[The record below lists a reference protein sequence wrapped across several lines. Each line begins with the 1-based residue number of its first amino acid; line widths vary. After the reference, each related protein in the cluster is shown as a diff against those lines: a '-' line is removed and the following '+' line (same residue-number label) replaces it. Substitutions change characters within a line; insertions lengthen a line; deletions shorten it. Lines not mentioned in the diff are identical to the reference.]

1 MGLEDRSPVRVV
13 AYDPLGERRGVVPE
27 WVELEVTDTL
37 NAASTATVVVAA
49 DTLAASRL
57 ATPCEFA
64 IERFDESTGT
74 WVEPP
79 NCRFLSISA
88 ERDLVSPAETIH
100 VHGMGFALV
109 LQWASVWSSTPGNE
123 EGKRVFHAQS
133 PGAMLQTLL
142 SEAAAR
148 TDSAGRKW
156 GKGKIAWS
164 FTPEADS
171 AGSKWGKNAAKTF
184 SASATLAKPLDW
196 LASKGA
202 IDWRFQG
209 RTLQV
214 YRGGGAMA
222 RDESSSVL
230 LRKVFSTA
238 QPVTTSWEQL
248 CTVAKFRGD
257 GGYQKT
263 KENPAASSVFG
274 RVERWS
280 EQGQVTRDATAD
292 LYLEELLRRGE
303 APVTQWRREWVAESG
318 TPTLWYDYQVG
329 DWVRVE
335 AREKLRV
342 VEAGVK
348 VEADGTITGWETL
361 GTRLESLLEKLARR
375 TTDLSDGAVG
385 ADSGAPAPAGEDTR
399 TPMPP
404 TDVLATSDTI
414 VTAEGHYRG
423 VITVSWTR
431 PTLATNRTE
440 MTPVAYRVWAR
451 EEGSSQLRLEA
462 QTGDVASVGIY
473 GTPGRSYEV
482 RVQAGSQ
489 AGRWSALSD
498 PATIRVEDDVT
509 PPPAPSRPV
518 LAADLGVIT
527 ITTDGLSGEGE
538 RMPPDFDHYE
548 AHITTNR
555 GEHEAAVAG
564 EFPGASLVG
573 LEGEKQWF
581 FPAPTYGT
589 WYVLLYAVDRA
600 GNRSKPS
607 KPAQI
612 EVKSSVD
619 TAAIKAEIDA
629 ALEDWRGEKATL
641 EERLAALD
649 KKNEALRGEI
659 ATQIEQAAKTA
670 GKQVLWVE
678 AKNAAA
684 VKFPPDAPDGAV
696 LFARE
701 RPGAPIWGMW
711 VRDGQSWHSTPLEKA
726 AIGGVD
732 ISKLVA
738 KDGQVSQQVADAIW
752 ARKIAASKITT
763 DEIIA
768 GADFDSLLPLP
779 LEHRRDYEWT
789 GSWNVGSD
797 NGIWI
802 SGKVS
807 EAKFLTPWMLVKP
820 GDDYMLSF
828 SVFAT
833 KAPSNLQLIVY
844 PIVKGEDPEM
854 GIAVAQSVSLN
865 RYLRA
870 HQIGFTLESILPQ
883 ATVAASKRGPRE
895 IRWAIVV
902 DEPLPSGSQVV
913 IRELQFCRAAGA
925 TRIAGGAITSD
936 KIAANAVTAGAIKA
950 NAITADKIEAGAIQ
964 ASHIAANAVT
974 AKAIK
979 SDAIDGMTITGA
991 LIQNSRS
998 NTGLKISGGSIRGYD
1013 SLGQQSLYID
1023 SAYAKWTA
1031 PKNQKNY
1038 LSISTSAYRERVTF
1052 SVYADLPGYEK
1063 KSGSI
1068 FIPTAG
1074 EIGKSGAYGQGTLV
1088 ISGTERKLNSSGRAE
1103 LKLGEGAFWYLG
1115 TVWGPANYQA
1125 YVQAS
1130 SGPGID
1136 PNRRHNPGELELY
1149 AGGALVLRSR
1159 DKKIQVPG
1167 IPSTSGGLNITIPA
1181 RSSEWTLQYVG
1192 SARRFKTGIR
1202 DVKVDPA
1209 ALLEVPVREWWDKS
1223 EMEAYANRLEDDAG
1237 AKTGRWA
1244 YAVKPR
1250 RVPGLVAEE
1259 VEAAGLENY
1268 VQYDE
1273 EGRTLALMYD
1283 RLWTLLIPLVK
1294 DLRDRVD
1301 QLEAQHASDREE
1313 GTDG

>member
-1 MGLEDRSPVRVV
+1 MAMRFQVRAFDPFGEERGIIDEFVSLEM
-13 AYDPLGERRGVVPE
+13 
-27 WVELEVTDTL
+27 VETL
-37 NAASTATVVVAA
+37 NAASTCTLTIPAA
-49 DTLAASRL
+49 GRAAEIL
-57 ATPCEFA
+57 TPPVEFA
-64 IERFDESTGT
+64 VEIYGRATANGEPVNARFICLE
-74 WVEPP
+74 
-79 NCRFLSISA
+79 C
-88 ERDLVSPAETIH
+88 ERDASSPAETIQLKGLGYA
-100 VHGMGFALV
+100 VV
-109 LQWASVWSSTPGNE
+109 LEWASVWSATPGND
-123 EGKRVFHAQS
+123 EGKRVFNAQS
-133 PGAMLQTLL
+133 PGSILHTLL

-156 GKGKIAWS
+156 AKGAVSWD
-164 FTPEADS
+164 FTPETDS
-171 AGSKWGKNAAKTF
+171 AGMAWGKNAAKTF
-184 SASATLAKPLDW
+184 SASAPLAKPLEW

-202 IDWRFQG
+202 VDWRWDG
-209 RTLQV
+209 RCLQV
-214 YRGGGAMA
+214 YKADSGMA
-222 RDESSSVL
+222 TRHPEDIRLFGE
-230 LRKVFSTA
+230 FSTG
-238 QPVTTSWEQL
+238 QPVTISWGQL
-248 CTVAKFRGD
+248 CTVARFRGD
-257 GGYQKT
+257 GGYERT

-280 EQGQVTRDATAD
+280 EQAQVTRDATAD

-303 APVTQWRREWVAESG
+303 APVTQWRREWVIEDES
-318 TPTLWYDYQVG
+318 TACPWNYYAVG
-329 DWVRVE
+329 DWVYVDRE
-335 AREKLRV
+335 AERMRV
-342 VEAGVK
+342 VEAGIK

-385 ADSGAPAPAGEDTR
+385 ADSGGPAPAGEDTR
-399 TPMPP
+399 RPMPP

-414 VTAEGHYRG
+414 VTQEGHYRG

-473 GTPGRSYEV
+473 GTPGRTYEV
-482 RVQAGSQ
+482 RVQAGTEN
-489 AGRWSALSD
+489 GWWSALSD
-498 PATIRVEDDVT
+498 AATIRVEDDVT
-509 PPPAPSRPV
+509 PPPAPSTPV

-527 ITTDGLSGEGE
+527 ITTDGLSSEGE

-564 EFPGASLVG
+564 EFPGATLVG
-573 LEGEKQWF
+573 LEGERQWF

-589 WYVLLYAVDRA
+589 RYVLLYAVDRA

-607 KPAQI
+607 APAQI

-649 KKNEALRGEI
+649 EKNEALRGEI
-659 ATQIEQAAKTA
+659 AAQIEQAAKTA

-678 AKNAAA
+678 AKNATS
-684 VKFPPDAPDGAV
+684 VKFPPNAPEGAV

-726 AIGGVD
+726 TIGGVD

-738 KDGQVSQQVADAIW
+738 QDGQVSQQVADAIW

-768 GADFDSLLPLP
+768 GADFDQALPDIKASWSQWEKTSGWRRASDNSLFTQDGKANERIVSPWLTVDRFSPYIISFNGYTTKVAANIHLVIAWKGH
-779 LEHRRDYEWT
+779 EEDDWIDERIFEVHRRKTFEYEFSIPKYVST
-789 GSWNVGSD
+789 LGVSD
-797 NGIWI
+797 N
-802 SGKVS
+802 
-807 EAKFLTPWMLVKP
+807 FN
-820 GDDYMLSF
+820 
-828 SVFAT
+828 
-833 KAPSNLQLIVY
+833 APQQV
-844 PIVKGEDPEM
+844 
-854 GIAVAQSVSLN
+854 
-865 RYLRA
+865 R
-870 HQIGFTLESILPQ
+870 IGFVI
-883 ATVAASKRGPRE
+883 
-895 IRWAIVV
+895 
-902 DEPLPSGSQVV
+902 DELTTGQVV
-913 IRELQFCRAAGA
+913 IENLCVYRAAGS
-925 TRIAGGAITSD
+925 TRISGGAITSD

-950 NAITADKIEAGAIQ
+950 NAVTADKIKAGAIQ
-964 ASHIAANAVT
+964 ATHIAANAVT

-998 NTGLKISGGSIRGYD
+998 NTGLKISGGSIRGYN

-1038 LSISTSAYRERVTF
+1038 LSISTSAYRERVTL

-1063 KSGSI
+1063 KSGDI

-1088 ISGTERKLNSSGRAE
+1088 ISGTERTVNSSGRAE

-1115 TVWGPANYQA
+1115 TEWGPANYQT
-1125 YVQAS
+1125 YVKAS
-1130 SGPGID
+1130 SGPGVD
-1136 PNRRHNPGELELY
+1136 PYRKHNPGELELY

-1159 DKKIQVPG
+1159 DKKIRVPG

-1181 RSSEWTLQYVG
+1181 GTSEWTLQYVG

-1202 DVKVDPA
+1202 DVTVDPA
-1209 ALLEVPVREWWDKS
+1209 ALLEVPVREWWDKG
-1223 EMEAYANRLEDDAG
+1223 EMEAYANQLEDQSG
-1237 AKTGRWA
+1237 ARTGRWDG
-1244 YAVKPR
+1244 AVKPR
-1250 RVPGLVAEE
+1250 RVPGLIAEE

-1268 VQYDE
+1268 VQYDA

-1294 DLRDRVD
+1294 DLRGRVS
-1301 QLEAQHASDREE
+1301 QLETQHASDREE